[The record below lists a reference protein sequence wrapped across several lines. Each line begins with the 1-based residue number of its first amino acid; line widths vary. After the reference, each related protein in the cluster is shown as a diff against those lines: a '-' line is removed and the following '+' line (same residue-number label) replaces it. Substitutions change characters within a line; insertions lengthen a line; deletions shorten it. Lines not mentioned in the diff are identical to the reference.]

1 MDVNIKDMKDK
12 KYIQLIGR
20 LDGNSSNDVTEKVLD
35 ALNESNSIV
44 IDMEECPYVSSAGL
58 RSLLTIGKSVK
69 MKSGHMN
76 IINLGEDV
84 KEIMEITGFS
94 GIFKGFEEQ

>member
-44 IDMEECPYVSSAGL
+44 IDMEECVKC
-58 RSLLTIGKSVK
+58 RIKKLTYYWQERKNEK
-69 MKSGHMN
+69 WTHEYN
-76 IINLGEDV
+76 
-84 KEIMEITGFS
+84 
-94 GIFKGFEEQ
+94 